1 MRQQPPRPLR
11 SSPVAPA
18 APYGSL
24 RLCCCCLETET
35 EAQEAAPA
43 ARRAP
48 APGRRTQVPAEVDPA
63 VPTEGEGEE
72 VSNRTPVVKN
82 VTVAQVEG
90 TKVMAISYDLHVSDG
105 HPCVVT
111 VKWSTDN
118 GETYPL
124 TATALVGEAGPGID
138 PGDGLAITWDMSK
151 DWDNK
156 FTQAGRI
163 KIIASRI
170 PHDYVPGGGSE
181 TGGHSETG
189 K

>member
-1 MRQQPPRPLR
+1 MKKLLLLLLPLLLGAFVLQAQQ
-11 SSPVAPA
+11 S
-18 APYGSL
+18 
-24 RLCCCCLETET
+24 ET
-35 EAQEAAPA
+35 
-43 ARRAP
+43 
-48 APGRRTQVPAEVDPA
+48 G
-63 VPTEGEGEE
+63 GEE
-72 VSNRTPVVKN
+72 GKPNRTPEVLN
-82 VTVAQVEG
+82 VTASQVEG
-90 TKVMAISYDLHVSDG
+90 TKVMEIFYDLKVSDG
-105 HPCVVT
+105 HPCVIT

-138 PGDGLAITWDMSK
+138 PGDGLAISWDMGK

-181 TGGHSETG
+181 TGGEEGGQSETG
-189 K
+189 NP